1 MHQAHNP
8 TRTQMLYFSLGLPL
22 GPTYWFGIGFMQIL
36 SQMLST
42 HARFYLLNYLGYF
55 CTAIPLLLLILFMFR
70 TKAHENRRLLILG
83 FVISTLFQPLLF
95 LAWNGGL

>member
-36 SQMLST
+36 SQMLAE
-42 HARFYLLNYLGYF
+42 HARFVFLSYLGYF
-55 CTAIPLLLLILFMFR
+55 CTAIPLLLLLIFMFR
-70 TKAHENRRLLILG
+70 TKEHANRQILILG